1 MARVTRSRK
10 FVIAE
15 DDTALASQTP
25 LPITPAKQ
33 PGALLEADILM
44 ATNTFT
50 TMDDA
55 AAAAEVKGLKAA
67 YKTALGVGKKLK
79 RSTKGNKRKDK
90 QNDSEATLV
99 EEQGSEDLAVASPVG
114 QTDTPLLQSCKGMN
128 PSNQYLDPSS
138 LISI

>member
-33 PGALLEADILM
+33 PTALLEADILM
-44 ATNTFT
+44 TTNTFT

-55 AAAAEVKGLKAA
+55 AAAAQVKGLKAA

-79 RSTKGNKRKDK
+79 RSNKVNKRSQ

-99 EEQGSEDLAVASPVG
+99 EEQPLGGLASPVL
-114 QTDTPLLQSCKGMN
+114 QSDSPLLQSRKGME
-128 PSNQYLDPSS
+128 
-138 LISI
+138 